1 MKTEFAPAQ
10 RATKEK
16 LEAEIEIA
24 KNLPLIK
31 ELTYMVTDAF
41 MILNKCRQIIY
52 CNNALLDII
61 DIENPN
67 EIYGLRPGEALN
79 CIHAKKTEGGCG
91 TTAFCKHCGA
101 ANAIVNSQNESG
113 SLKEEEC
120 HLTSGEEKK
129 SFDFM
134 VRAKTLDFSGEVFT
148 IFIVRDIGD
157 VKRREVLERIFFH
170 DILNTAGGVQDLVE
184 LVQESTEEEKVEFL
198 DLAQSSLET
207 LIEEINVQ
215 RDLLAAENGE
225 LEIETIVVNSR
236 DILSSI
242 IAIYKNHQVAKNKTI
257 HIDENC
263 VSKNFISD
271 QRLLKRVIGNMAK
284 NALEAESEGAT
295 ITLGVKDK
303 DNMFEFFVHNT
314 SVMPE
319 RIKKQVFQRSFST
332 KGAGRGLGTY
342 SIKLLGE
349 KYLKGLV
356 EFTSEEETGTVFSIK
371 LPVS

>member
-1 MKTEFAPAQ
+1 MKTEFATAE

-41 MILNKCRQIIY
+41 MLLNEFRQIIY
-52 CNNALLDII
+52 CNDALLDII
-61 DIENPN
+61 GIENSDKV
-67 EIYGLRPGEALN
+67 YGKRPGEALN
-79 CIHAKKTEGGCG
+79 CIHAKKTRGGCG

-101 ANAIVNSQNESG
+101 ANAIVNSQTESG
-113 SLKEEEC
+113 ILKEEEC
-120 HLTSGEEKK
+120 HLTSGEGEK

-134 VRAKTLDFSGEVFT
+134 VRAKTLDFSSEVFT

-170 DILNTAGGVQDLVE
+170 DILNTAGGAQSLVE
-184 LVQESTEEEKVEFL
+184 LVQDSTEEEKVEFL

-207 LIEEINVQ
+207 LVEEINVQ

-225 LEIETIVVNSR
+225 LETETIVTNSR

-242 IAIYKNHQVAKNKTI
+242 IAIYKNHKVAEGKTI
-257 HIDENC
+257 RIDENC
-263 VSKNFISD
+263 VSKDFISD

-284 NALEAESEGAT
+284 NALEAESVGAI

-303 DNMFEFFVHNT
+303 DNMFELFVHNT

-319 RIKKQVFQRSFST
+319 KIKKQVFQRSFST

-349 KYLKGLV
+349 KYLKGIV
-356 EFTSEEETGTVFSIK
+356 KFTSEEEKGTVFSIE
-371 LPVS
+371 LPVP